1 VFGLKLGLISS
12 LLAGLA
18 FMWYKFRD
26 MFISHQIT
34 QDENKVAQTDVA
46 IAVQSDKITQDE
58 EKLNEALDNYD
69 KSKSS
74 NDPGQSN

>member
-1 VFGLKLGLISS
+1 MFGLKLGLISS

-18 FMWYKFRD
+18 FLWYRFRD
-26 MFISHQIT
+26 MFISHQIA
-34 QDENKVAQTDVA
+34 QDENKIAQTDVA
-46 IAVQSDKITQDE
+46 IAIQSDKITQDE
-58 EKLNEALDNYD
+58 EKLNEVLSNYD